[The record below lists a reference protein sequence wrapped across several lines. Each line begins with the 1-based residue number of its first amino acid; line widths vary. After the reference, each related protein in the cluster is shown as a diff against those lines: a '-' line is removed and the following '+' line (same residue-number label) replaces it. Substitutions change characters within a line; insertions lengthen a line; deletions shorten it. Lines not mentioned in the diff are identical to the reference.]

1 MATVRP
7 SPLAGTWYPADP
19 ATLASWID
27 RLLADAQA
35 DLPRDW
41 DPSRVV
47 ALIAPHAGL
56 RYSGPVAARAYAAV
70 TGQSYERVA
79 VVGPMHHLV
88 RAPLLTTAHD
98 AWETPLGLVPVD
110 QATLDQIDFAL
121 RARGL
126 PGLARVANDPE
137 HSLEMEVIFLQR
149 ALAGPF
155 RLVPLMLATVAPGV
169 LQGLGHV
176 LADHMRPGTDLL
188 VASSDLSHY
197 YPQDVANAL
206 DAEMLRRIL
215 SLDPMAVLQAEEE
228 GKGFA
233 CGRAAIATV
242 LWAAK
247 ALGAREAVLLGYAT
261 SGDVTGDYQ
270 QVVGYPAVALLR

>member
-1 MATVRP
+1 MSMTVRP

-19 ATLASWID
+19 KVLAMWID
-27 RLLADAQA
+27 RLLLEARK
-35 DLPRDW
+35 DLPPI
-41 DPSRVV
+41 DPARVI

-56 RYSGPVAARAYAAV
+56 RYSGPVAARAYAVVA
-70 TGQSYERVA
+70 GRSYERVA

-88 RAPLLTTAHD
+88 NAPLLTTAYD

-110 QATLDQIDFAL
+110 HATLRQLDEAL

-126 PGLARVANDPE
+126 PGLRRLLNDPE

-149 ALAGPF
+149 ALQGTF
-155 RLVPLMLATVAPGV
+155 HLLPLMLATVDPTI
-169 LQGLGHV
+169 LQGLGEA
-176 LADHMRPGTDLL
+176 LAEHIAPGADLM

-197 YPQDVANAL
+197 YPQKLANAL

-215 SLDPMAVLQAEEE
+215 SLDPMAVLRAEEE

-233 CGRAAIATV
+233 CGRAAIATI
-242 LWAAK
+242 LWASL
-247 ALGAREAVLLGYAT
+247 ALGATEAVLLGYAT
-261 SGDVTGDYQ
+261 SGDITGDYR
-270 QVVGYPAVALLR
+270 QVVGYPAVAILR